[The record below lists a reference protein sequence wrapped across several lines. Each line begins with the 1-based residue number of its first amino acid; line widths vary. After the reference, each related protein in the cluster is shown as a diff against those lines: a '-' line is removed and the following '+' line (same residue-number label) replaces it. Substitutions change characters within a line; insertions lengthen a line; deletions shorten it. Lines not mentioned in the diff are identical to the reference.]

1 MMQTKAEAIQR
12 EFNNRG
18 IVLRESV
25 TEAKSHA
32 FQDGI
37 TNQFLI
43 LNDMSGKRYLIRING
58 KLWPPF
64 TREGEHHNLEQ
75 LKKQGFDTALVAN
88 KPEEGFQICDLQDET
103 KNFTRINVKGHRIS
117 AIQAVAKT
125 IQKYH
130 QLAHFESHYSFQQ
143 TLSSASRRLRAS
155 GNIEMTAIY
164 RVVVSIFSLITR
176 DDKEFVASHNDLLPS
191 SIYFNGEKTII
202 VDWEYSGKNHR
213 SYDLALFS
221 LKSCLSPVEESHLIK
236 NYDPEGDNRME
247 YWLPLMKAGVNFL
260 LLLWELNSS
269 RDEGV
274 HNALFLFKTLQSNLQ
289 DAFIQQSAKLVFTEK
304 RCLFF
309 KPERKEAK
317 KHRLTNNNQENT
329 GLDNDGLVSLAS
341 SL

>member
-1 MMQTKAEAIQR
+1 MQTKAEVIQS
-12 EFNNRG
+12 EFNKRG
-18 IVLRESV
+18 ILLKESV
-25 TEAKSHA
+25 TEAKSHV
-32 FQDGI
+32 FQEGI
-37 TNQFLI
+37 TNQFLTV
-43 LNDMSGKRYLIRING
+43 NDLSGKRYLIRING

-75 LKKQGFDTALVAN
+75 LHKKGFDTALVAN
-88 KPEEGFQICDLQDET
+88 KPQEGFQICDLQDEAT
-103 KNFTRINVKGHRIS
+103 SFTQIHAKGHRLS

-125 IQKYH
+125 IQQYH

-143 TLSSASRRLRAS
+143 TLGSASRRLRNS
-155 GNIEMTAIY
+155 GNIEMIAIY
-164 RVVVSIFSLITR
+164 RVVVSIFSLITQ
-176 DDKEFVASHNDLLPS
+176 DNNEFVASHNDLLPS
-191 SIYFNGEKTII
+191 SIYFNGKKIVI

-221 LKSCLSPVEESHLIK
+221 LKSFLSPFEEAQLIK
-236 NYDPEGDNRME
+236 SYDPENDNRME

-260 LLLWELNSS
+260 LLLWQLNSS

-274 HNALFLFKTLQSNLQ
+274 HNALLLFKSLQSNLQ
-289 DAFIQQSAKLVFTEK
+289 EALMQQSAKSLFTEK

-317 KHRLTNNNQENT
+317 KHALTNGNQENT